1 MKMMTRSIAA
11 AALAL
16 ATTLCAAQGTSSPAK
31 KDLVQKILQHQ
42 KTAFE
47 NMGSTMAG
55 QISTQVMQMT
65 AQTIARA
72 PADKREALANDTK
85 AEVKKFYDDASA
97 VMREQAARVAP
108 GVIGASLEEKFSEEE
123 LKTLL
128 AWLESPVSRKFQQAA
143 VEMQQAVS
151 QKVLADTKPA
161 IEPKLKALEQTLTK
175 KFADAGVQPLRPKN
189 AASAP
194 PPAKK

>member
-42 KTAFE
+42 KGAFE
-47 NMGSTMAG
+47 NMGATMAG
-55 QISTQVMQMT
+55 QLSTQVMQVT
-65 AQTIARA
+65 SQAIARA
-72 PADKREALANDTK
+72 PADKREALANDIK

-97 VMREQAARVAP
+97 VMREQATRVAP
-108 GVIGASLEEKFSEEE
+108 GVVGGALEEKFSEEE

-128 AWLESPVSRKFQQAA
+128 TWLESPVSRKFQQTAL
-143 VEMQQAVS
+143 EMQQGLS
-151 QKVLADTKPA
+151 QKVLTDTKPT
-161 IEPKLKALEQTLTK
+161 IEPKLKALEQTLSK
-175 KFADAGVQPLRPKN
+175 KLADAGVPMRPKT

-194 PPAKK
+194 PAKK

>member
-42 KTAFE
+42 KVAFE

-55 QISTQVMQMT
+55 QLSTQVMQMT

-72 PADKREALANDTK
+72 PADKREALANDVK
-85 AEVKKFYDDASA
+85 GEVKKFYDDASA
-97 VMREQAARVAP
+97 VMREQATRVAP
-108 GVIGASLEEKFSEEE
+108 GVVGSALEEKFSEEE

-128 AWLESPVSRKFQQAA
+128 AWLESPVSRKFQQTA
-143 VEMQQAVS
+143 VEMQQALS

-175 KFADAGVQPLRPKN
+175 KFADAGVQPVRPKN
-189 AASAP
+189 ASSA

>member
-42 KTAFE
+42 KVAFE

-55 QISTQVMQMT
+55 QLSTQVMQMT

-72 PADKREALANDTK
+72 PADKREALANDVK
-85 AEVKKFYDDASA
+85 GEVKKFYDDASA
-97 VMREQAARVAP
+97 VMREQATRVAP
-108 GVIGASLEEKFSEEE
+108 GVVGSALEEKFSEEE

-128 AWLESPVSRKFQQAA
+128 AWLESPVSRKFQQTA
-143 VEMQQAVS
+143 VEMQQALS

-175 KFADAGVQPLRPKN
+175 KFADAGVQPVRPKN

-194 PPAKK
+194 PAKK

>member
-11 AALAL
+11 AALVL

-31 KDLVQKILQHQ
+31 KELVQKILQHQ
-42 KTAFE
+42 KSAFE
-47 NMGSTMAG
+47 NLGATLAG
-55 QISTQVMQMT
+55 QLSTQVMQVSGQ
-65 AQTIARA
+65 AVGRA
-72 PADKREALANDTK
+72 AADKREALANDIK

-97 VMREQAARVAP
+97 VMREQATRVAP
-108 GVIGASLEEKFSEEE
+108 GVVGAALEEKFSEDE

-128 AWLESPVSRKFQQAA
+128 AWLESPVSRKFQQTAQ
-143 VEMQQAVS
+143 EMQQALS
-151 QKVLADTKPA
+151 QKVLTDTKPA

-175 KFADAGVQPLRPKN
+175 KLSDAGVPINRP

-194 PPAKK
+194 PPKK

>member
-42 KTAFE
+42 KVAFE

-55 QISTQVMQMT
+55 QLSTQVMQMT

-72 PADKREALANDTK
+72 PADKREALANDVK
-85 AEVKKFYDDASA
+85 GEVKKFYDDASA
-97 VMREQAARVAP
+97 VMREQATRVAP
-108 GVIGASLEEKFSEEE
+108 GVVGSALEEKFSEEE

-128 AWLESPVSRKFQQAA
+128 AWLESPVSRKFQQTA
-143 VEMQQAVS
+143 VEMQQALS
-151 QKVLADTKPA
+151 QKVLADTEPA

-175 KFADAGVQPLRPKN
+175 KFADAGVQPVRPKN

-194 PPAKK
+194 PAKK

>member
-42 KTAFE
+42 KVAFE

-55 QISTQVMQMT
+55 QLSTQVMQMT

-72 PADKREALANDTK
+72 PADKREALANDVK
-85 AEVKKFYDDASA
+85 GEVKKFYDDASA
-97 VMREQAARVAP
+97 VMREQATRVAP
-108 GVIGASLEEKFSEEE
+108 GVVGSALEEKFSEEE

-128 AWLESPVSRKFQQAA
+128 AWLESPVSRKFQQTA
-143 VEMQQAVS
+143 VEMQQALS

-175 KFADAGVQPLRPKN
+175 KVADAGVQPVRPKN

-194 PPAKK
+194 PAKK

>member
-42 KTAFE
+42 KVAFE

-55 QISTQVMQMT
+55 QLSTQVMQMT

-72 PADKREALANDTK
+72 PADKREALANDVK
-85 AEVKKFYDDASA
+85 GEVKKFYDDASA
-97 VMREQAARVAP
+97 VMREQATRVAP
-108 GVIGASLEEKFSEEE
+108 GVVGSALEEKFSEEE

-128 AWLESPVSRKFQQAA
+128 GWLESPVSRKFQQTA
-143 VEMQQAVS
+143 VEMQQALS

-175 KFADAGVQPLRPKN
+175 KFADAGVQPVRPKN

-194 PPAKK
+194 PAKK

>member
-16 ATTLCAAQGTSSPAK
+16 ATTLCAAQGASSPAK

-42 KTAFE
+42 KVAFE

-55 QISTQVMQMT
+55 QLSTQVMQMT

-72 PADKREALANDTK
+72 PADKREALANDVK
-85 AEVKKFYDDASA
+85 GEVKKFYDDASA
-97 VMREQAARVAP
+97 VMREQATRVAP
-108 GVIGASLEEKFSEEE
+108 GVVGSALEEKFSEEE

-128 AWLESPVSRKFQQAA
+128 AWLESPVSRKFQQTA
-143 VEMQQAVS
+143 VEMQQALS

-175 KFADAGVQPLRPKN
+175 KFADAGVQPVRPKN

-194 PPAKK
+194 PAKK

>member
-1 MKMMTRSIAA
+1 
-11 AALAL
+11 
-16 ATTLCAAQGTSSPAK
+16 
-31 KDLVQKILQHQ
+31 V
-42 KTAFE
+42 AFE

-55 QISTQVMQMT
+55 QLSTQVMQMT

-72 PADKREALANDTK
+72 PADKREALANDVK
-85 AEVKKFYDDASA
+85 GEVKKFYDDASA
-97 VMREQAARVAP
+97 VMREQATRVAP
-108 GVIGASLEEKFSEEE
+108 GVVGSALEEKFSEEE

-128 AWLESPVSRKFQQAA
+128 AWLESPVSRKFQQTA
-143 VEMQQAVS
+143 VEMQQALS

-175 KFADAGVQPLRPKN
+175 KFADAGVQPVRPKN

-194 PPAKK
+194 PAKK